1 MQSRKISLTGF
12 IEEKWLADGGPEL
25 TWADLLKRTID
36 ADIQLAKLGFNPA
49 PKFRQ
54 LRNDKN
60 QVSMYTYING
70 FYQSPFAPNHRSR
83 GAAKS
88 NKISPDTFRR
98 FAFSSKTIQHQHL
111 VPQSTFRGDLR
122 TPARLPSIVI
132 TPNAVQASNLLK
144 LYRELFAEHPHD
156 TLPLETS
163 LPREIRFACRDQ
175 YRIIMTM
182 ILSGSMGDLQL
193 TEALARLFSRRRSFN
208 QFRGITNTELRNELK
223 ECGFGYNDPDR
234 AWKRRA
240 ASGVYFNL
248 YFGRWNEDRRRTE
261 MLSRIRAR
269 GFGPKFQPLLEAYA
283 FGDSD
288 AFPLDTPA
296 FRTLKSFGF
305 YTRGTLDEAREDVS
319 NKLRDCSDLKLID
332 FHELIAVSVAMQRR
346 SDGTRLS
353 RRQQNVIM
361 GWNGWRI
368 LSLKQNTFIST
379 RMDSRQLD
387 QGRGLGKR
395 VYDLVFC
402 TQCVNTRSLEVF
414 SAPRLGPTRCD

>member
-1 MQSRKISLTGF
+1 
-12 IEEKWLADGGPEL
+12 
-25 TWADLLKRTID
+25 
-36 ADIQLAKLGFNPA
+36 
-49 PKFRQ
+49 
-54 LRNDKN
+54 
-60 QVSMYTYING
+60 MYTYING

-122 TPARLPSIVI
+122 KPARLPSIVI

-163 LPREIRFACRDQ
+163 LPRELRFACRDQ

-234 AWKRRA
+234 RGNGGRFW
-240 ASGVYFNL
+240 SLLQL
-248 YFGRWNEDRRRTE
+248 YFGQWNRTIDQGKV
-261 MLSRIRAR
+261 SRIRAP
-269 GFGPKFQPLLEAYA
+269 GFGPKFLPLLEAYA
-283 FGDSD
+283 FGDSE

-296 FRTLKSFGF
+296 FKTLKSFGF
-305 YTRGTLDEAREDVS
+305 YTRGTLDQAREDVS
-319 NKLRDCSDLKLID
+319 DKLRDCSDLKLID
-332 FHELIAVSVAMQRR
+332 FHELLRFRWQFNKSE
-346 SDGTRLS
+346 GTRLS

-368 LSLKQNTFIST
+368 LSLMQNTFIST
-379 RMDSRQLD
+379 EWIRANLIKDE
-387 QGRGLGKR
+387 
-395 VYDLVFC
+395 DLAKEFMIW
-402 TQCVNTRSLEVF
+402 F
-414 SAPRLGPTRCD
+414 SALNA